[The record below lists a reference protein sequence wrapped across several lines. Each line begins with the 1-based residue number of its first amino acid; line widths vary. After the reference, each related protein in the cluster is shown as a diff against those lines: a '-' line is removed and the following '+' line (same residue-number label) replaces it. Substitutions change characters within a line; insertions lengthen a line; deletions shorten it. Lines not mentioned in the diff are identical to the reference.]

1 MSDYVVIDGEMNLNN
16 QIDGEPEVILKDV
29 ARNYNVLA
37 NRPKIN
43 GTTLE
48 GNQTLSELGLMDEL
62 EDTLDDI
69 GTAISGKVDKET
81 GKGLSTND
89 YTNEE
94 KAKLNGIEAGAEVNV
109 QSDWNA
115 ESGDAFIRN
124 KPSIPSKTSDL
135 TNDSGFLTQETD
147 PTVPSWAKQPTKP
160 AYTAQE
166 VGAMP
171 AGTSIPS
178 KTSDLTN
185 DSGFVNSTQAASAA
199 PVQSVN
205 GQTGDVTT
213 PTYTA
218 GAGISI
224 TNGVISVNY
233 PDGDN
238 IGYGGNE

>member
-1 MSDYVVIDGEMNLNN
+1 MSDYVAIDGEVNLNN
-16 QIDGEPEVILKDV
+16 QIDGEPEVIQKDV
-29 ARNYNVLA
+29 PRNYNALT

-48 GNQTLSELGLMDEL
+48 GDQTLSELGLMDEL

-69 GTAISGKVDKET
+69 GTAISGKVDKEA

-115 ESGDAFIRN
+115 ASGDAFIRN

-166 VGAMP
+166 VGALP

-185 DSGFVNSTQAASAA
+185 DSGFLTLETL
-199 PVQSVN
+199 PIYR
-205 GQTGDVTT
+205 G
-213 PTYTA
+213 
-218 GAGISI
+218 
-224 TNGVISVNY
+224 GV
-233 PDGDN
+233 G
-238 IGYGGNE
+238 